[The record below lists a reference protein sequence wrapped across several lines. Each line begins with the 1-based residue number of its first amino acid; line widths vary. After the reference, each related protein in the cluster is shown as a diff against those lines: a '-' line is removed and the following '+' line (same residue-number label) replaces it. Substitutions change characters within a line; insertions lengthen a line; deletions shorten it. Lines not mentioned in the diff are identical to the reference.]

1 MKRFAVI
8 LGLCLL
14 VASAAACAPHVDR
27 LLGEDATASAS
38 HGLGCGVSLTIMALG
53 TSLSFPPLTG
63 RLASGDDC
71 LRLLGR
77 SVLLFQPPERLA

>member
-14 VASAAACAPHVDR
+14 VAGAACAPHVAR
-27 LLGEDATASAS
+27 LFGEDATASAS
-38 HGLGCGVSLTIMALG
+38 HGLGCGVSLTIMAFG

-63 RLASGDDC
+63 RLASGDDR